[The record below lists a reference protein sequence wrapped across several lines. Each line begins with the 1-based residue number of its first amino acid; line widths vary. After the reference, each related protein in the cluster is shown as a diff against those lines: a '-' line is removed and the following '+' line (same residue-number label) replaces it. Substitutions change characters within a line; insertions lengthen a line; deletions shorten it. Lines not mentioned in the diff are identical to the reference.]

1 MSGVIIPDGG
11 TIGSVSDTDAISIAS
26 NGKSTFSQGIANA
39 GTIDAGTI
47 GSSVTG
53 FTGVKEFDQWRYIA
67 DITSSAVIST
77 DSNWERFDTDSF
89 SQIGTGMTV
98 SSGVFTFPS
107 TGNYLIL
114 ANVTYESNSAGV
126 THPRIDVELTTDNAS
141 YNSRGRASCGQ
152 QSGQVGYFISA
163 SCAVPFKVSNT
174 STHKIRFQTTNTS
187 SSAKFKGRTDLNE
200 NSFTFIRVGDV

>member
-1 MSGVIIPDGG
+1 MSSEIKVSSVKAKDGTAG
-11 TIGSVSDTDAISIAS
+11 ISIANS
-26 NGKSTFSQGIANA
+26 SGNVSLS
-39 GTIDAGTI
+39 GTLSAGTI

-67 DITSSAVIST
+67 DISSPTTDGVIST
-77 DSNWERFDTDSF
+77 DSNWERFDNDSF

-98 SSGVFTFPS
+98 SSGVFTFAT
-107 TGNYLIL
+107 TGIYLIL

-126 THPRIDVELTTDNAS
+126 AHPRIDVELTTDNAN

-174 STHKIRFQTTNTS
+174 STHKVRFKTVNTS
-187 SSAKFKGRTDLNE
+187 SAAKFSGSTDLNE
-200 NSFTFIRVGDV
+200 NSFTFIRVGDA